1 MCVRSGSVWRWVAG
15 GVENFRERKTLFYSA
30 LADDSFALKSWKCFF
45 GARVSLAGAI
55 GRWVAGVGEKFM
67 ICVQRRRVHIT
78 THISRRFSPK
88 QRKFHERLCRP
99 CLLGG
104 WEKKERKNL
113 YRCLLFGRA
122 FVRCSIQ
129 SRWFSVVVHNENF
142 RVKTSRVYILSFFPP
157 VRHIKNIQK
166 GTSTEYIA
174 KQTFTHFQKK
184 SFRFVLRALVDT
196 HERDQQKQKILSFA
210 MPIFNRHPVSL
221 V

>member
-1 MCVRSGSVWRWVAG
+1 MCATASCTYNNTHLSPIFAKNRGNFTRDCVGLAWWVR
-15 GVENFRERKTLFYSA
+15 
-30 LADDSFALKSWKCFF
+30 
-45 GARVSLAGAI
+45 
-55 GRWVAGVGEKFM
+55 
-67 ICVQRRRVHIT
+67 
-78 THISRRFSPK
+78 
-88 QRKFHERLCRP
+88 
-99 CLLGG
+99 
-104 WEKKERKNL
+104 KKERKNL

-129 SRWFSVVVHNENF
+129 SRWFSVVVHNESFALKNY
-142 RVKTSRVYILSFFPP
+142 RVYILSFFPP

-174 KQTFTHFQKK
+174 KQTFHTLSKK